1 MTFLEQDLD
10 NYKKGRLKFPFRNL
24 EKGLEVK
31 PSPFYHFEDL
41 QYLISYLFLVR
52 AFRMKSAGII
62 NTAIRRAMI

>member
-1 MTFLEQDLD
+1 MEDKL
-10 NYKKGRLKFPFRNL
+10 LKRIKETEIVNNHFRNL